1 MVKKKLDH
9 DSRLERFSA
18 GKVVAFSLTAIVI
31 PLLLMEGVSRLW
43 LGYAPRSMIEA
54 TVAGRAVHT
63 NSFHELFVDLDLQDT
78 RTAAQLYQQ
87 DAELFWT
94 LTPNTSLQPENIV
107 YVTRDK
113 EPIRWSLE
121 INASG
126 HRGPRY
132 PGSSEITGPVIAC
145 FGDSCTFG
153 YRVNDHETYP
163 VQLESYLKEHGRQGA
178 RVVNFG
184 VPGYT
189 TFQGKRRLAQVLEQ
203 HSPDV
208 VILAFGANDHEQDLY
223 SDREK
228 AERIHP
234 AGMSISRMLN
244 HVAMAKV
251 VSGLIQYQAEPS
263 YSRNLPARVSEQ
275 DYRDNLLAMVRM
287 AQKAGC
293 RVILLDMVFFAPLH
307 QKSIAEVVL
316 KTGVE
321 TIDCR
326 DLLHKVA
333 IEIVE
338 GKRFQKQREEL
349 DHFWDTEVASY
360 RQVYYS
366 AQHYRH
372 MFQNRLWRSLLRY
385 LLIEPV
391 HPSTLGYQIIS
402 QTIAEKIIQPSTS
415 EKAVSHSTDPFDQG
429 T

>member
-1 MVKKKLDH
+1 MVKKKLDQ
-9 DSRLERFSA
+9 DSRLERFSV
-18 GKVVAFSLTAIVI
+18 GKVVAFSLTAIVV

-63 NSFHELFVDLDLQDT
+63 NAFHELFGDLDLQDA
-78 RTAAQLYQQ
+78 RTAAELYQQ

-132 PGSSEITGPVIAC
+132 PDSSEITDPVIAC

-163 VQLESYLKEHGRQGA
+163 VQLESYLQEHGRQGA

-189 TFQGKRRLAQVLEQ
+189 TFQGKRRLAQVLDR
-203 HSPDV
+203 HSPDI
-208 VILAFGANDHEQDLY
+208 VILAFGANDHEQDIY

-234 AGMSISRMLN
+234 AGISVSRALD

-251 VSGLIQYQAEPS
+251 FSGLIQYQAEPA
-263 YSRNLPARVSEQ
+263 YSRNLPARVSEK
-275 DYRDNLLAMVRM
+275 DYRDNLQAMVSM

-307 QKSIAEVVL
+307 QESITQVAR

-321 TIDCR
+321 TINCR
-326 DLLHKVA
+326 ELLHEIA
-333 IEIVE
+333 IEMLE
-338 GKRFQKQREEL
+338 GKRFQKQRAEL

-402 QTIAEKIIQPSTS
+402 QTIAEKIMRSDTPV
-415 EKAVSHSTDPFDQG
+415 KPVSSSP
-429 T
+429 